1 MMGKLRN
8 WIKIKLEIYKGWLLW
23 SVISVS
29 IIIGFPIFM
38 DKFIVGSDVSSN
50 ITNSEWVS
58 FLGSYVGSLFGG
70 VTSIVGIIMTIEYTK
85 KETSDEREIAEKRL
99 KEDRR
104 LSKAPFIIASLNN
117 DFDAPLKNRT
127 TISIKN
133 YSPEE
138 VGSRGIGKIS
148 LTNIGNGVMLNP
160 RLIFA
165 SIKMR
170 DNYIPERVWALPNV
184 DLPTTKAILVNEA
197 LDVHIQLAD
206 NLFVKRNMLSYF
218 IVTFKIQ
225 YFDVMNYR
233 YKQEIKVVFQATEI
247 EDSFIPISSDIGERD
262 RIIKYDAKEETLKTT
277 VLEIVQTN
285 DFENILSK

>member
-1 MMGKLRN
+1 MEKIRN
-8 WIKIKLEIYKGWLLW
+8 WIETKLELYKGWLLW
-23 SVISVS
+23 SVISVF
-29 IIIGFPIFM
+29 IIVGFPFFM
-38 DKFIVGSDVSSN
+38 DKFIIGSDVSSN

-58 FLGSYVGSLFGG
+58 FLGSYVGSLLGG
-70 VTSIVGIIMTIEYTK
+70 ITSIVGIIITIEYTK
-85 KETSDEREIAEKRL
+85 KETSDERKIAEKRL

-117 DFDAPLKNRT
+117 NSDTPLKNRT

-133 YSPEE
+133 YAPEK
-138 VGSRGIGKIS
+138 VGYSEICKIS
-148 LTNIGNGVMLNP
+148 LTNIGNGAMLNP

-170 DNYIPERVWALPNV
+170 DNYIPKRVYALPNV
-184 DLPTTKAILVNEA
+184 ELPTTKAILVDEA
-197 LDVHIQLAD
+197 LDVHIHLAD
-206 NLFVKRNMLSYF
+206 NLFVKRDMLSYF

-225 YFDVMNYR
+225 YVDVMNYR
-233 YKQEIKVVFQATEI
+233 YKQEIEIVFHATEL
-247 EDSFIPISSDIGERD
+247 EDFFIPISSDIEELN

-277 VLEIVQTN
+277 VLEIVQTK